1 MSLRHILH
9 VFRKDGLEI
18 LRDRRTLFVNI
29 VLPAMLYPFIA
40 LFMIEV
46 MQITRTQHLE
56 PPRLALIDGAKQLQP
71 YLAKRAPQAR
81 EPARSAL
88 PGTPAGPAA
97 RPAVALYELPAALQD
112 RLRRNALEL
121 DRLVRME
128 RHDQTPELLARRSA
142 VRGELLAVCREH
154 DLAGLVAAVPGS
166 GSQLRLLILADEAHL
181 HAEFA
186 EEAIGDAIEAL
197 RHDLVL
203 EQLVRVGLDEGALRP
218 LASET
223 VSLTPPAETVRMR
236 MAGFIPLL
244 LVIMAAVGAFYPALD
259 LIAGER
265 ERGTLESL
273 LSWPVARRDI
283 FLGKL
288 LVTCSASALSVG
300 LNLTSLA
307 ATMALAGHQLA
318 SAGADFSGAVSAG
331 VGTLL
336 LSFIALVPITV
347 TLGALSLVLAGL
359 ATSAKEAQNYLT
371 PLLLVVLV
379 AAVVAAVPESRASL
393 VLDLVPI
400 TGSVLVLKESLQTHH
415 LPWLHLALSTAASIA
430 LTAVVVSWAA
440 RLLESERFCYPG
452 LVRAGWGRFRRWGA
466 APAGASGL
474 EVMAVYALA
483 LAGLTYGGALFS
495 NLGAPLLIAGPLLLF
510 ILLPPLAHCWLG
522 DYRAGAFLQLRL
534 PALPEVGRALLA
546 LPFAIMTSSAIG
558 DLQPEVPAELSGGAE
573 DVLRDLQS
581 YGLGVE
587 LLCAAVL
594 PAVCEE
600 VLCRGTLL
608 SGLRRSV
615 GDTGGVLLSSFLF
628 ATLHLSPYRFL
639 PQFVLGIALAV
650 LTVRARS
657 LLPGMLLHAG
667 HNGGVLLLVA
677 AAPWLSQQRWA
688 VLLGDLPP
696 LAQLGIG
703 LLGLWLT
710 LGRPRRAPAP
720 ATGAIAGG

>member
-9 VFRKDGLEI
+9 VFSKDGLEI

-46 MQITRTQHLE
+46 LQITRTQHFE
-56 PPRLALIDGAKQLQP
+56 PPRLALLDGASQLLP
-71 YLAKRAPQAR
+71 YLAQHPR
-81 EPARSAL
+81 PARDHGHSASAGL
-88 PGTPAGPAA
+88 PAGPLVH
-97 RPAVALYELPAALQD
+97 PAVAIYELPAALQI
-112 RLRRNALEL
+112 RLRRDAAEL
-121 DRLVRME
+121 DRLARME
-128 RHDQTPELLARRSA
+128 RHDQTPEMLARRSA
-142 VRGELLAVCREH
+142 LRAEMLSLCREH
-154 DLAGLVAAVPGS
+154 DLAGLVAGLPGS
-166 GSQLRLLILADEAHL
+166 GPQQRLLVLADEAHL
-181 HAEFA
+181 HAELA
-186 EEAIGDAIEAL
+186 EDAVDGAVEAL
-197 RHDLVL
+197 RRTLVL
-203 EQLVRVGLDEGALRP
+203 EHLAHAGLDESALRP
-218 LASET
+218 LECRT
-223 VSLTPPAETVRMR
+223 VGLAPPAETVRMR

-288 LVTCSASALSVG
+288 LVTCSAAGVSVG

-307 ATMALAGHQLA
+307 VTMALAGSQLA
-318 SAGADFSGAVSAG
+318 SAGADFSGALSAG
-331 VGTLL
+331 AGTLL

-359 ATSAKEAQNYLT
+359 AASAKEAQNYLT

-379 AAVVAAVPESRASL
+379 AAVVAAVPETRASL

-400 TGSVLVLKESLQTHH
+400 TGSVLALKESLQTHH
-415 LPWLHLALSTAASIA
+415 LPWLHLALSTAASVA
-430 LTAVVVSWAA
+430 LAAVVVSWAA

-466 APAGASGL
+466 APASASGL

-483 LAGLTYGGALFS
+483 VAGMTYGGMAFRD
-495 NLGAPLLIAGPLLLF
+495 LGAPLLIAGPLLVF
-510 ILLPPLAHCWLG
+510 ILLPALAHCWLG

-534 PALPEVGRALLA
+534 PAAADAVRALLA
-546 LPFAIMTSSAIG
+546 LPFAILTSSAIG
-558 DLQPEVPAELSGGAE
+558 ALQPEMPAELQSGTE
-573 DVLRDLQS
+573 DVLRDLES
-581 YGLGVE
+581 HGWAIV

-594 PAVCEE
+594 PALCEE

-615 GDTGGVLLSSFLF
+615 GDAGGVLLSAFLF

-639 PQFVLGIALAV
+639 PQFALGVALAV

-667 HNGGVLLLVA
+667 HNAGVLLLGAAGPWLASLPA
-677 AAPWLSQQRWA
+677 AAA
-688 VLLGDLPP
+688 IGALPP
-696 LAQLGIG
+696 LAALGIG

-710 LGRPRRAPAP
+710 LGLPGRV
-720 ATGAIAGG
+720 ATPIVAITG